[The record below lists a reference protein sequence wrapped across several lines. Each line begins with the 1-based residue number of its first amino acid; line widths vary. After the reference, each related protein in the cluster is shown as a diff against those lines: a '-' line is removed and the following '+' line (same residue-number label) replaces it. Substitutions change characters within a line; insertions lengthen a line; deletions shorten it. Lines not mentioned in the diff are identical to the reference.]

1 MSNPKD
7 LRYSESHEW
16 VRLDGDLAT
25 CGITDYAQK
34 ALGDVVFVDLPEVGD
49 TFEKGDEI
57 GEIESVKAVSSIYS
71 AVSGE
76 VIEINEELDDAPET
90 VNGEPLDGGWLFKLK
105 VNDAS
110 EIGGM
115 MDAAAY
121 DAFLETVEG

>member
-49 TFEKGDEI
+49 TFEKGEEI
-57 GEIESVKAVSSIYS
+57 GEIESVKAVSAIYA

-76 VIEINEELDDAPET
+76 VIEINEELDDAPEA

-105 VNDAS
+105 VNDAA
-110 EIGGM
+110 ELGDM
-115 MDAAAY
+115 MNTAAY
-121 DAFLETVEG
+121 EAFLETVED